1 MFSFGLFD
9 ESGFFQMIRK
19 ALFLATAFGL
29 LFSAHFGHCQ
39 NRYSVSDEAAGV
51 AGSPQVV
58 VLRDN
63 VAGAEAAVAPSQ
75 GGELSSYRVRLLGK
89 TIELLYRARDYGSES
104 GFSGKAPLLWPG
116 VGPQFALDNI
126 PKAACGDGVFV
137 VAGKSYPMPCH
148 GFAKSLPWK
157 EISRSADDRG
167 AQVTVELADS
177 ESTRKFYPFSFK
189 VDATYLLSNAQLT
202 ITYSVTSGQ
211 SNKQDMPFSIGNH
224 IGFKIPFVEGTD
236 PADMTLETPN
246 TTQLLHNPTG
256 AGLSGEQVLRSFETP
271 QKLGNFDARVAIALA
286 GYRSQPYAVLS
297 DPQRV
302 SVRIT
307 QSASSGLPDPL
318 VRFNIYGGPHEGYLC
333 PEPWFGIQNSL
344 NQHKGM
350 ISLSPGESWK
360 WQLQIV
366 ASGPPPSMST
376 ASPGVERYGSNF
388 GYVEGPV
395 WSRKGYLLFS
405 DMFGSRIIKMD
416 APNKTEIYRDYTD
429 GANGNSM
436 DIHGRLYSCE
446 REGRRVVR
454 MEKDGKLTVIAQEFE
469 GKRLNDPNDVIVR
482 RDGQVYFT
490 DPAPK
495 DSLEKMELGF
505 AGVYHVAPN
514 GTISLIRKM
523 TRPNGV
529 TLSPDGKALYIDDT
543 TDKTVVAYDL
553 DDKGNASNGRVL
565 IAGIDGGPDGL
576 RVAANGNIY
585 VACRGI
591 AVYTP
596 DGKFIKMIEFPEM
609 PANCT
614 FGDADLRT
622 LYVTARTSIYRV
634 RIPDKGSLQY

>member
-1 MFSFGLFD
+1 M
-9 ESGFFQMIRK
+9 RK
-19 ALFLATAFGL
+19 ALFLATAFWL
-29 LFSAHFGHCQ
+29 ILPAPFCLSQ
-39 NRYSVSDEAAGV
+39 DRYTVSDEAAGV

-75 GGELSSYRVRLLGK
+75 GGELSSYRVTLLGK
-89 TIELLYRARDYGSES
+89 KIELLYRARGYGSEP
-104 GFSGKAPLLWPG
+104 GFRGKAPLLWPG
-116 VGPQFALDNI
+116 VGPQFPPDNI
-126 PKAACGDGVFV
+126 PKATCGDGVFLIG
-137 VAGKSYPMPCH
+137 GKSYPMPCH
-148 GFAKSLPWK
+148 GFAKNQPWR
-157 EISRSADDRG
+157 EISRSADERG
-167 AQVTVELADS
+167 AQVTVELTDT
-177 ESTRKFYPFSFK
+177 ESTRQSYPFSFK
-189 VDATYLLSNAQLT
+189 LDATYLLSNAQLT
-202 ITYSVTSGQ
+202 ITYTVTSGP

-236 PADMTLETPN
+236 PANMTLETPN

-271 QKLGNFDARVAIALA
+271 QKLGAFDARVAIALA

-297 DPQRV
+297 DPHGV
-302 SVRIT
+302 SVRVT
-307 QSASSGLPDPL
+307 QSASTTLPDPL

-344 NQHKGM
+344 YEHKG
-350 ISLSPGESWK
+350 IVALSPGESWK
-360 WQLQIV
+360 WRLQIV
-366 ASGPPPSMST
+366 ASGPPPGMSN

-405 DMFGSRIIKMD
+405 DMFGSRVIKMT
-416 APNKTEIYRDYTD
+416 APNKTETYRDYTNA
-429 GANGNSM
+429 ANGNSM
-436 DIHGRLYSCE
+436 DVQGRLYSCE
-446 REGRRVVR
+446 RDGRRVVR
-454 MEKDGKLTVIAQEFE
+454 LEKDGKLTVIAKEFD
-469 GKRLNDPNDVIVR
+469 GKRINDPNDVIVR

-490 DPAPK
+490 DPLPK

-505 AGVYHVAPN
+505 AGVYHVAPD
-514 GTISLIRKM
+514 GKITLIRKM

-529 TLSPDGKALYIDDT
+529 TLTPDGKTLYIDDT

-553 DDKGNASNGRVL
+553 DKEGNASNGRVL
-565 IAGIDGGPDGL
+565 ISGIDGGPDGL

-591 AVYTP
+591 AIYTP
-596 DGKFIKMIEFPEM
+596 EGKFVKMIEFPEM

-614 FGDADLRT
+614 FGDGDLRT
-622 LYVTARTSIYRV
+622 LYVTARTSVYRV
-634 RIPDKGSLQY
+634 RVPDKGSLQY